1 MSTIKQSNRQ
11 SRSSSQEPN
20 GMSRRNFLS
29 ALGTSSAAIAFSTY
43 IPSASG
49 MNMNADPM
57 GMATQPL
64 KINFSMTPEDAMQRL
79 MDGNKRYIAAKA
91 EHPAQTAERRVEVAK
106 HQAPFAAILGCIDS
120 RVPPEIVF
128 DQGLG
133 DLFVMRTAAGVL
145 ADVVVGSIEFA
156 VAEYGI
162 PLVIVLGHER
172 CGAVSATIDALKAN
186 QKGEGHISSIV
197 TAITPAVKK
206 AESMSGDLLDNT
218 VSANAKLIA
227 EQLAKT
233 APILA
238 EAVTAKK
245 LSIVAA
251 RYDLDDGVVQIL

>member
-1 MSTIKQSNRQ
+1 
-11 SRSSSQEPN
+11 
-20 GMSRRNFLS
+20 MSRRNFLS
-29 ALGTSSAAIAFSTY
+29 ALGISSAAIAFSPYLSSVPGTTANTL
-43 IPSASG
+43 PTSFLTSL
-49 MNMNADPM
+49 P
-57 GMATQPL
+57 TQPL
-64 KINFSMTPEDAMQRL
+64 KINFSMTPEDAMQHL
-79 MDGNKRYIAAKA
+79 LDGNKRYVTAKA
-91 EHPAQTAERRVEVAK
+91 EHPAQTAERRIEVAK

-156 VAEYGI
+156 VTEYGI